1 MLESVLKRS
10 PGHPGANHY
19 YIHAVEASPRPDRG
33 LASAKRLET
42 LMPGAGHLVH
52 MPAHVYMRTGDYA
65 AASKANRLAAATDEA
80 YIKAHDIK
88 GVYPMMYYDHNLHF
102 LAMAAAMEG
111 NSKAA
116 REAAEKLVE
125 EAGPAVKEMPM
136 AEYYMPAAL
145 YMALRF
151 QRWDDILR
159 YPEPDAALRTTR
171 ALWRH
176 ARGVA
181 LAARRDPRAALEEQ
195 KSFAADR
202 EAVTADCLFNLNA
215 CRDVL
220 EVASFVLEA
229 RIAAGRGE
237 RTQAIEAWRKAVA
250 AQDRLAYD
258 EPPVWYYPVR
268 ESLGGE
274 LLRAGD
280 PKQAETVFRD
290 DLKAN
295 PKNGRSLFGLWQS
308 LRTQKRTRTAEA
320 ARKEFEAAWK
330 NADVALRVE
339 DL

>member
-1 MLESVLKRS
+1 GVLEAAAVRAALDLAYADAMREVHRHYPDDPDAATLFAESLMDLRPWRLWTLDGRPAEGTDEIVEVLESVLKRS

-159 YPEPDAALRTTR
+159 YPEPDAALR
-171 ALWRH
+171 
-176 ARGVA
+176 
-181 LAARRDPRAALEEQ
+181 
-195 KSFAADR
+195 K
-202 EAVTADCLFNLNA
+202 
-215 CRDVL
+215 
-220 EVASFVLEA
+220 
-229 RIAAGRGE
+229 I
-237 RTQAIEAWRKAVA
+237 
-250 AQDRLAYD
+250 
-258 EPPVWYYPVR
+258 
-268 ESLGGE
+268 
-274 LLRAGD
+274 
-280 PKQAETVFRD
+280 
-290 DLKAN
+290 
-295 PKNGRSLFGLWQS
+295 
-308 LRTQKRTRTAEA
+308 
-320 ARKEFEAAWK
+320 
-330 NADVALRVE
+330 
-339 DL
+339 